1 MSSRLMTV
9 TGQERIFGDD
19 EIIVSKTDLRGR
31 ITYANTV
38 FLRMAGYP
46 EKDVIGAPHSLIRHP
61 DMPRAVFKVLW
72 DVIGTG
78 KELFAYVKNRSSNGD
93 HYWVIAHV
101 TPSFDAAGGIIG
113 YHSNRRPP
121 NRRALEVIEPLYAR
135 IRQIEMQAKD
145 AKAGMAAAH
154 TALLAAVA
162 DTGKSYEEL
171 MFALEES

>member
-1 MSSRLMTV
+1 MSRKSVPL
-9 TGQERIFGDD
+9 TGRERFFADD
-19 EIIVSKTDLRGR
+19 EIIVSKTDLKGR

-38 FLRMAGYP
+38 FLRIAGYA
-46 EKDVIGAPHSLIRHP
+46 EHEVIGAPHSLIRHP

-78 KELFAYVKNRSSNGD
+78 KEIFAYVKNLSKNGD

-101 TPSFDAAGGIIG
+101 TPTFDAAGRIIG

-121 NRRALEVIEPLYAR
+121 NRKALEVIEPLYAR
-135 IRQIEMQAKD
+135 IRKIETDSAD

-154 TALLAAVA
+154 AALIAAIGE
-162 DTGKSYEEL
+162 TGMGYDEL
-171 MFALEES
+171 MFTLEGS